1 MVKNG
6 QKGLKR
12 AKNCHALINL
22 AYSLKKIQ
30 YLLSVPIAQLVKA
43 LQRCFELKVLSSN
56 PNQGKYFFK
65 LLVCDW
71 EIFIPTR

>member
-1 MVKNG
+1 MVK
-6 QKGLKR
+6 KGLKR

-22 AYSLKKIQ
+22 AYSLKKIH
-30 YLLSVPIAQLVKA
+30 YLLSVSLAQLVKA
-43 LQRCFELKVLSSN
+43 HQRCFELKVLSSN